1 MEIDERYIKRIENN
15 LRLRMDKSYYPLR
28 REIDILRKQVDE
40 LIGREPVPDLFIPVI
55 RMELSVR
62 AFRCMQVGRI
72 ESVGDL
78 VQKSER
84 DLLKI
89 KNLGRRTLREI
100 KATLLFEYG
109 FTLRNTVGGLGDPRL
124 AVREHD

>member
-1 MEIDERYIKRIENN
+1 MEIDERYIKRIANN
-15 LRLRMDKSYYPLR
+15 LQLRMDKSYYPLK

-62 AFRCMQVGRI
+62 AFHCMQVGRI

-78 VQKSER
+78 VQKSEK

-89 KNLGRRTLREI
+89 KNMGRKTLREI
-100 KATLLFEYG
+100 KATLWLEYG
-109 FTLRNTVGGLGDPRL
+109 FTLRGET
-124 AVREHD
+124 HD

>member
-55 RMELSVR
+55 RMELSIR
-62 AFRCMQVGRI
+62 AFHCMQNGRI

-78 VQKSER
+78 VQKSEK
-84 DLLKI
+84 DLLRI
-89 KNLGRRTLREI
+89 KNLGKRTLREI
-100 KATLLFEYG
+100 KAALWSGFG
-109 FTLRNTVGGLGDPRL
+109 FTLRGAQTYGR
-124 AVREHD
+124 